1 MKITKFL
8 MVAVVI
14 VAVVAISTAFYGYQ
28 VVNTPNILV
37 DKESE
42 LLFIP
47 ADATFDSV
55 RDTLYEKDYVQNIV
69 AFSFLAKLMNYDEQV
84 KPGRYKLETSMTNLE
99 AIRHL
104 RSGRQQPLDI
114 TFNTIRTKPDLA
126 GKITRNLM
134 VDSTRFLQ
142 LLNNQEVAS
151 KYGFTRENF
160 LTMFI
165 PNTYEVYWTITAE
178 ELINRMHREYQ
189 RFWTEPRKD
198 KAEKLGMSPV
208 EVSILASIVDAETN
222 QREEAPTVAGLYLN
236 RLERNIALQA
246 DPTLVFAHQ
255 DFSIRRVLDKHKE
268 IESPYNTY
276 KYTGLPPGPIR
287 LPDGPMID
295 AVLNYEDHNFLYMCA
310 REDFSGYHNFA
321 TNLRDHLNNAARYQR
336 ALSQQGIYR

>member
-1 MKITKFL
+1 MKITNFL
-8 MVAVVI
+8 MVAIVI
-14 VAVVAISTAFYGYQ
+14 VAVVVISTAFYGYQ

-37 DKESE
+37 GKESK
-42 LLFIP
+42 LFYIP
-47 ADATFDSV
+47 SDATFDSV
-55 RDTLYEKDYVQNIV
+55 RNTLYDKDYVQNIV
-69 AFSFLAKLMNYDEQV
+69 AFSLLAKLMNYNEQV
-84 KPGRYKLETSMTNLE
+84 KPGRYKLDANMTNIE

-104 RSGRQQPLDI
+104 RSGRQEPLNI
-114 TFNTIRTKPDLA
+114 TFNTIRTKQDLA
-126 GKITRNLM
+126 GKITKNVM
-134 VDSTRFLQ
+134 ADSSRFLE

-165 PNTYEVYWTITAE
+165 PNTYEVYWTIKSD
-178 ELINRMHREYQ
+178 ELINRMHKEYQ

-198 KAEKLGMSPV
+198 KAEQLGMNQV

-255 DFSIRRVLDKHKE
+255 DFTIRRVLDKHKE

-295 AVLNYEDHNFLYMCA
+295 AVLNHKDHSYLYMCA
-310 REDFSGYHNFA
+310 KEDFSGYHNFA

-336 ALSQQGIYR
+336 ALSQKGIYR